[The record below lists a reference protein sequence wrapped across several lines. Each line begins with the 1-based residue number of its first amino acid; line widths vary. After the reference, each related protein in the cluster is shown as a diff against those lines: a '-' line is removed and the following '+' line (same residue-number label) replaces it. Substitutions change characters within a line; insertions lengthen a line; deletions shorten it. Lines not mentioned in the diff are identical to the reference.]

1 MSNQIHR
8 TFCTDM
14 TSSLTCVTYLI
25 AVWRTVWQ
33 WLLMTDCISNGYM
46 WQDKENAILLGVLTT
61 DLVNYA
67 SNNWMKETS
76 RRETLYMKWLPRSRE
91 TLLDQSIFCGVKMLS
106 SLQYDHYFT
115 AVSSQAWF
123 CSMMYL
129 AYLYDSAQWLLDI
142 GKWQRFWWFLHD
154 QMPAQNKCLGYCLVV
169 KCAIS
174 VGNLLLNKCLWYW
187 VTAGQVCQLLVCQH
201 LDWCVDWS
209 VSM

>member
-1 MSNQIHR
+1 MCDNDFAHDR
-8 TFCTDM
+8 LHFECD
-14 TSSLTCVTYLI
+14 
-25 AVWRTVWQ
+25 
-33 WLLMTDCISNGYM
+33 M
-46 WQDKENAILLGVLTT
+46 WQDKENAILLGVLIA

-76 RRETLYMKWLPRSRE
+76 RRETLYTKLLTRSRE
-91 TLLDQSIFCGVKMLS
+91 TLLAQSIFCAVKCWAHCS
-106 SLQYDHYFT
+106 TIITSLRCLR
-115 AVSSQAWF
+115 WR
-123 CSMMYL
+123 
-129 AYLYDSAQWLLDI
+129 DSAQQRTWYICMILLNDVLDI

-201 LDWCVDWS
+201 VDWCVDWS

>member
-14 TSSLTCVTYLI
+14 TSSLTGVTYLI

-76 RRETLYMKWLPRSRE
+76 RRETLYMKWLSRK
-91 TLLDQSIFCGVKMLS
+91 FCAFKYWAHYS
-106 SLQYDHYFT
+106 TIITSLRCLRRH
-115 AVSSQAWF
+115 
-123 CSMMYL
+123 
-129 AYLYDSAQWLLDI
+129 DSAQHHTWHICMILLNDYLILANDNASSDFCMIRCLLKISALDIVWLLSVLSVWAICCSTSAYDI
-142 GKWQRFWWFLHD
+142 E
-154 QMPAQNKCLGYCLVV
+154 
-169 KCAIS
+169 
-174 VGNLLLNKCLWYW
+174 
-187 VTAGQVCQLLVCQH
+187 
-201 LDWCVDWS
+201 
-209 VSM
+209 